1 MDKSEWMTRRSFIV
15 ATGAVTAGAM
25 LVSCADAETPN
36 LPAFT
41 PEAFGAKGDGT
52 TDDTAAFQRL
62 AVAVNANGGGEIVL
76 RSVTY
81 LVGRQEGARGGYAF
95 APASLLAL
103 KDCRLPVVIRGNG
116 GRLRCA
122 PHLRFGTFDRRGER
136 YDHAMPFTSPGFSA
150 TPYEH
155 MILVQGCRGPV
166 QITDLELDGNIQQ
179 LLIGGPWGDTGWQI
193 PAIGLFLSGNIGSV
207 LVRNVFTHHHAQ
219 DGLMISA
226 PSGSAP
232 SRIENVRSAFNARQ
246 GCSFI
251 GGSDFTFVGCRFT
264 DTGRAK
270 IGSAPAAGVDLE
282 AESGEIR
289 RLRFISCEF
298 ARNEGVGMVADS
310 GDTADVTFD
319 RCRFVGDRNWAAWPN
334 KPRFRFTRCQ
344 FVGPIVRCFDAA
356 DPAVGTTFTDCR
368 FTDLVRR
375 GADGKALAPGPIAD
389 LSSTRNTLFRQCTFT
404 VSHGFALPWSLH
416 AIYDS
421 CSMHESGGPIGY
433 PRGTYRGASTII
445 GKVDLYGSKI
455 SGVVTIN
462 GQKRT
467 A

>member
-1 MDKSEWMTRRSFIV
+1 MDTSEWMTRRSLIV
-15 ATGAVTAGAM
+15 TTGSVTVSAVMASCVGAKSPES
-25 LVSCADAETPN
+25 VP
-36 LPAFT
+36 FT

-52 TDDTAAFQRL
+52 TDDTSAFQRL
-62 AVAVNANGGGEIVL
+62 ATAVNANGGGEIVL
-76 RSVTY
+76 RPVTY

-95 APASLLAL
+95 APASLLVL
-103 KDCRLPVVIRGNG
+103 KDCHLPVVIRGNG

-122 PHLRFGTFDRRGER
+122 SHLRFGTFDRRGER
-136 YDHAMPFTSPGFSA
+136 HDHAMPFTSPGFSA

-155 MILVQGCRGPV
+155 MILVQGCRGSV
-166 QITDLELDGNIQQ
+166 QITDLELNGNIQQ

-193 PAIGLFLSGNIGSV
+193 PAIGLFLSNNIGSV

-226 PSGSAP
+226 PSGAAP
-232 SRIENVRSAFNARQ
+232 LRIENVRSAFNARQ

-251 GGSDFTFVGCRFT
+251 QGSDVTFVGCSFT

-270 IGSAPAAGVDLE
+270 IGSAPGAGVDLE
-282 AESGEIR
+282 AEGGAIR
-289 RLRFISCEF
+289 RVTFIGCEF

-310 GDTADVTFD
+310 GDTAEVTFD
-319 RCRFVGDRNWAAWPN
+319 RCRFVGDRNWSAWPN
-334 KPRFRFTRCQ
+334 KPRFRFTRCE
-344 FVGPIVRCFDAA
+344 FVGPIVRCFDAMNSA
-356 DPAVGTTFTDCR
+356 DGTVFTDCR
-368 FTDLVRR
+368 FTDLLRH
-375 GADGKALAPGPIAD
+375 GADGKPLAPGPIAD
-389 LSSTRNTLFRQCTFT
+389 LSSTKNTLFRHCTFT

-421 CSMHESGGPIGY
+421 CSMRQTGGPTGY
-433 PRGTYRGASTII
+433 PRGTYQGRSTII

-455 SGVVTIN
+455 DGVVTIN